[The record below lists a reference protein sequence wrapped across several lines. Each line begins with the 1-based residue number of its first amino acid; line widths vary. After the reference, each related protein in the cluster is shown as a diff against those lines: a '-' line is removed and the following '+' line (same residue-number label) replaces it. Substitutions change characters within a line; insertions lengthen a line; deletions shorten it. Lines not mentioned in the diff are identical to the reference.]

1 MLHILYG
8 EDDFTTREL
17 LREIK
22 AECGGH
28 ELGEAN
34 ITSLDG
40 AKMTLDELL
49 AACNTIS
56 FLAPKRLVIVEG
68 LLRRFEQGSKRRS
81 DKSLSGE
88 VKDWLPLVD
97 QVPHFPKST
106 ILVLIEG
113 NLNTANPLLK
123 ALTPVATIK
132 KCIPPKG
139 QELQNWIRSRVQA
152 KGGKISPQAVR
163 FLADLIGNN
172 LWVLSSE
179 IEKLCVH
186 AGDRH
191 IETDD
196 IHQLVSYAKESN
208 IFQMVDAIVLGRMKV
223 SSLLMHRLIDDGS
236 APPYLLYMITRQFR
250 LLIQARTLL
259 AQGETSRKVG
269 EKLGLRSEFVL
280 DKTLEQARG
289 YSLERLEGAYRKL
302 LKTDLAIK
310 TGTMEGE
317 LALDL
322 LVADL
327 CQEGAPL

>member
-1 MLHILYG
+1 
-8 EDDFTTREL
+8 
-17 LREIK
+17 
-22 AECGGH
+22 
-28 ELGEAN
+28 
-34 ITSLDG
+34 
-40 AKMTLDELL
+40 
-49 AACNTIS
+49 
-56 FLAPKRLVIVEG
+56 
-68 LLRRFEQGSKRRS
+68 
-81 DKSLSGE
+81 
-88 VKDWLPLVD
+88 
-97 QVPHFPKST
+97 
-106 ILVLIEG
+106 
-113 NLNTANPLLK
+113 
-123 ALTPVATIK
+123 
-132 KCIPPKG
+132 
-139 QELQNWIRSRVQA
+139 
-152 KGGKISPQAVR
+152 VR

-269 EKLGLRSEFVL
+269 ERLGLRSEFVL

-289 YSLERLEGAYRKL
+289 YSLKRLEGTYRKL

-327 CQEGAPL
+327 CQEGASL